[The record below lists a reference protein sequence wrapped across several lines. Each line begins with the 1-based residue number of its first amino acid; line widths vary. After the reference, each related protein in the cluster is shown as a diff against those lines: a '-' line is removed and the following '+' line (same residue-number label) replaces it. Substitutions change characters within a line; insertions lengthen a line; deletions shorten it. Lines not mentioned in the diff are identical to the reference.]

1 MRSGETGGMWTAGL
15 CRDRWFGQREKVF
28 ADIQRAVKEGML
40 DRSLKVWSA
49 ESCITRGES
58 I

>member
-1 MRSGETGGMWTAGL
+1 MWRAGL

-28 ADIQRAVKEGML
+28 ADTQRAVKEGIL